1 MTETEPTVDS
11 EPIRIALHDMKHIQS
26 ATIKFRGTLIH
37 ADCRQHDEKLLVL
50 VWTTAGEKRY
60 AAIVNDDESITLG
73 ITRHQLTMWLHR
85 AVKTIKLSE
94 VDFGDES

>member
-1 MTETEPTVDS
+1 M
-11 EPIRIALHDMKHIQS
+11 
-26 ATIKFRGTLIH
+26 
-37 ADCRQHDEKLLVL
+37 

>member
-37 ADCRQHDEKLLVL
+37 ADCR
-50 VWTTAGEKRY
+50 
-60 AAIVNDDESITLG
+60 
-73 ITRHQLTMWLHR
+73 
-85 AVKTIKLSE
+85 
-94 VDFGDES
+94 